1 MALSKLPHSPGVP
14 DWIVAQRS
22 SENEDI
28 LSKLGV
34 DYDPEQEEYMEFEED
49 EA

>member
-1 MALSKLPHSPGVP
+1 MLAFSKLPHSPWDP

-22 SENEDI
+22 AETDDI

-34 DYDPEQEEYMEFEED
+34 DYDPNVEEDDFEED
-49 EA
+49 A